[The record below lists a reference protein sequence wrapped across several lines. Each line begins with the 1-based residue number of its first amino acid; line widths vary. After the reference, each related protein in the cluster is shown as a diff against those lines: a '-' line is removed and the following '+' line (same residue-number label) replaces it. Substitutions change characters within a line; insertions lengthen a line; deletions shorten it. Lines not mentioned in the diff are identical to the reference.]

1 MIVSVLLSRH
11 MPVTRPPVGSP
22 SERNPL
28 AGDNKPGAAAVSR
41 DMESIIAGHAA
52 TFPTALYWRLV
63 ATELMM
69 ADDFPLS
76 ILDRRISAM
85 REKIHEMRG
94 NLALLT
100 GDERTKLS
108 EHIAAEAKELDGL
121 VAERNILAAD
131 AR

>member
-1 MIVSVLLSRH
+1 
-11 MPVTRPPVGSP
+11 
-22 SERNPL
+22 
-28 AGDNKPGAAAVSR
+28 
-41 DMESIIAGHAA
+41 
-52 TFPTALYWRLV
+52 
-63 ATELMM
+63 MM

-76 ILDRRISAM
+76 ILDHRISAM

-94 NLALLT
+94 NLASLT